1 MSSPVLAAAC
11 QISIDIENP
20 AANLAAMTDAVHN
33 AAEQGAE
40 LIVLP
45 ELAASGYM
53 FRDRAEAWAAG
64 EGLDGPTVETL
75 ARLSERHRCV
85 IVSGMCEQ
93 GSEGQVWNSAV
104 VVEDGRLLE
113 VYRKV
118 HLWGAET
125 RIFDSGSQPPPVLH
139 TRVGTLAPM
148 ICYDAEFP
156 EWVRLAAD
164 AGAEVITVPSNW
176 PLGPRPT
183 TERPLEIIKAQAF
196 AGTYRV
202 HIIVADRCGVE
213 RGQDWIGGS
222 IIVGPDGY
230 LRSGPP
236 IAKTAQPALL
246 LGTIDP
252 LEARD
257 KAIGQY
263 NDARADR
270 RPELYEPVKSA
281 KANRL

>member
-1 MSSPVLAAAC
+1 MSSPVLAASC
-11 QISIDIENP
+11 QISIDIENS

-64 EGLDGPTVETL
+64 ESLDGPTVETL

-85 IVSGMCEQ
+85 IVSGMCEH
-93 GSEGQVWNSAV
+93 GGEGQVWNSAV
-104 VVEDGRLLE
+104 VLEDGRLLG

-118 HLWGAET
+118 HLWGTET
-125 RIFDSGSQPPPVLH
+125 LIFDSGSQPPPVLH
-139 TRVGTLAPM
+139 TCAGRLAPM

-230 LRSGPP
+230 LRSGPA
-236 IAKTAQPALL
+236 IAKSAQPALL
-246 LGTIDP
+246 LASIDP
-252 LEARD
+252 PEARD
-257 KAIGQY
+257 KAIGQH

-270 RPELYEPVKSA
+270 RPELYEPVNSA